1 MISFAGLPPEVMQSM
16 CTPMHLILPPATQQG
31 YSSQSS
37 SAGNSQ
43 NSGPT
48 SHAPGAL
55 YLGSLTAVNDHEL
68 LRSKR
73 ITHLV
78 QVLDI
83 PWVAQVP
90 EKDGMSYYRI
100 DILDSPGV
108 DIVPHLEAVCDW
120 IGKALRSGGNVLVHC
135 QQVRNRLVLGLYFLA
150 SVPALLQRQQNLIWM
165 YALTTFM
172 DAFSSHY
179 TRFFARYMRP
189 HHCLRSC
196 NNHH

>member
-1 MISFAGLPPEVMQSM
+1 
-16 CTPMHLILPPATQQG
+16 MHLILPPATQQG

-135 QQVRNRLVLGLYFLA
+135 QQGISRSPAVVIAYLIRNLGMSFDSALA
-150 SVPALLQRQQNLIWM
+150 LAKKQRACVKPNAGFIKSLQEWEKMTLMRRPPAIR
-165 YALTTFM
+165 
-172 DAFSSHY
+172 
-179 TRFFARYMRP
+179 RFT
-189 HHCLRSC
+189 S
-196 NNHH
+196 